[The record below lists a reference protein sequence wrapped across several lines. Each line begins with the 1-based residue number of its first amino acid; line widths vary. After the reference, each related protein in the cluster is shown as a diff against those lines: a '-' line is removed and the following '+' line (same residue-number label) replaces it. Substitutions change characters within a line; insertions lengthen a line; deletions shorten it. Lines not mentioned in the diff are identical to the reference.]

1 MSARLGQLESSMKQ
15 VEAQV
20 NQLSFNLEFALP
32 NIMKLPDD
40 LKEPIDG
47 LKAGLRNFT
56 QGLVDQLVGGQL
68 VEVEGR
74 R

>member
-1 MSARLGQLESSMKQ
+1 MKQ

-20 NQLSFNLEFALP
+20 NQLSFNLDFALP
-32 NIMKLPDD
+32 SIMKIPGD

-47 LKAGLRNFT
+47 LKAGLRSFT

-68 VEVEGR
+68 VAVEGR
-74 R
+74 RSAS